1 MTSKPIRPPTHFS
14 VWVVTHDMGG
24 VRCPDSAWQNA
35 KLAHA
40 RAVKLGNGAKVE
52 EMNVWTDPEAQEEDS
67 KT

>member
-14 VWVVTHDMGG
+14 VWAVTHDLAG

-40 RAVKLGNGAKVE
+40 RARKLGDGAKVE
-52 EMNVWTDPEAQEEDS
+52 EMIVWTDLEAQEEDS
-67 KT
+67 KP